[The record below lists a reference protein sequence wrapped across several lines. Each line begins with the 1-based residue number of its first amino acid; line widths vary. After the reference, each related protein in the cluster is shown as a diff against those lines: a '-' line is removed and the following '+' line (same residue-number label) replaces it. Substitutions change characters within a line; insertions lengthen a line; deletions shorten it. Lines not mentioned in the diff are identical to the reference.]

1 MKKSLLVLLFISTVC
16 FAQTPCSG
24 GFANGYPCDGITLQ
38 DYISS
43 AAMGAVE
50 AQDSWGWTDPSTNK
64 EYAIVALDNGTAFVD
79 ISNPTD
85 IKYLGRM
92 DSYTGSSYWRDV
104 KIYNNHAYIVSD
116 SNGSHG
122 VQIFDLT
129 RLRGLTGSPA
139 LNFNKNGDGRYSG
152 VGSAHNIIINE
163 ETGYAYV
170 LGSNR
175 NGGGP
180 RILDLS
186 DPKNPTLAGDIS
198 AYGYCHDAQVVV
210 YDGPDPDYQGK
221 EILIGSFS
229 NSDYVQILDVTNKSN
244 VTRISFIDYINKE
257 YTHQGWFTEDKRFF
271 IAGDELDEGTHGFN
285 TKTIVFDLTD
295 LDNPLKH
302 YVHYGETSATDHNGY
317 VRGNRFYLANY
328 AAGMRVFK
336 VDGLYDETNPTMDEI
351 NYFDMYTP
359 DNSANFHGT
368 WNVYPFFES
377 GNIIATGFGNLSTN
391 GDGGL
396 FILKDPNYDNT
407 PPTASCQNFTA
418 TLDRVTGTVTITADD
433 IDNGSTDNFGIVKK
447 SLEASKTTFTCADVG
462 KTFEVTLTVEDDYA
476 NKSSCTATV
485 TVEAETTS
493 YNGATWSNGAPSLG
507 SNAKISANYNTAT
520 NSSFE
525 TCTCEVDASRTL
537 TVAAGDYINV
547 HRDITVNGNLYIAHE
562 GSVVQQDND
571 ATTINNGTISV
582 EKITPNL
589 DERDF
594 MILGSPVS
602 GETRN
607 GVYGTSVMV
616 RNHITANFTPNQ
628 QVNDEFPLAEN
639 FADDNGDNWVNY
651 TGTINPGEGY
661 LVRPQT
667 TPTGTGSFTLDYT
680 QGTLNNGI
688 VNFNLI
694 YNGTQESSPNML
706 SNPYPSAIDADAFLD
721 ANPTIE
727 TLYFW
732 EHLTAPNPSYPG
744 YNPNN
749 YNMSDISMYNE
760 MGGSEA
766 GNDPGTS
773 TRPNGFIA
781 SGQGFGVKTSAAAT
795 AVFNNSMRVNEN
807 NDTYRRTAFESDRI
821 WLQVR
826 NEKWDMGSSI
836 LVGFSEVSTD
846 AFESKYD
853 SKRLATP
860 VSLYSEIASG
870 EQLAIQGRA
879 PLADE
884 TEVLLGF
891 DTQINEETT
900 YHISISDIQG
910 PIIENATVYLIDN
923 KSSTVTNLSEED
935 YEFTAEKGNFN
946 SRFILQFKSNQELDT
961 SESLSQIA
969 IFPNPANQLL
979 NITSP
984 STYLKNIAVYDLL
997 GRRINEKVGPNN
1009 NTHQLSL
1016 KTLNTGIYFVK
1027 IDTELGTVTKKLI
1040 KE

>member
-104 KIYNNHAYIVSD
+104 KVYNNHAYIVSD

-244 VTRISFIDYINKE
+244 VTRISFIDYINKV

-351 NYFDMYTP
+351 NLRFKM
-359 DNSANFHGT
+359 
-368 WNVYPFFES
+368 
-377 GNIIATGFGNLSTN
+377 L
-391 GDGGL
+391 
-396 FILKDPNYDNT
+396 
-407 PPTASCQNFTA
+407 
-418 TLDRVTGTVTITADD
+418 
-433 IDNGSTDNFGIVKK
+433 
-447 SLEASKTTFTCADVG
+447 
-462 KTFEVTLTVEDDYA
+462 
-476 NKSSCTATV
+476 
-485 TVEAETTS
+485 
-493 YNGATWSNGAPSLG
+493 
-507 SNAKISANYNTAT
+507 
-520 NSSFE
+520 
-525 TCTCEVDASRTL
+525 
-537 TVAAGDYINV
+537 
-547 HRDITVNGNLYIAHE
+547 
-562 GSVVQQDND
+562 
-571 ATTINNGTISV
+571 
-582 EKITPNL
+582 NL
-589 DERDF
+589 D
-594 MILGSPVS
+594 
-602 GETRN
+602 
-607 GVYGTSVMV
+607 
-616 RNHITANFTPNQ
+616 
-628 QVNDEFPLAEN
+628 
-639 FADDNGDNWVNY
+639 
-651 TGTINPGEGY
+651 
-661 LVRPQT
+661 
-667 TPTGTGSFTLDYT
+667 
-680 QGTLNNGI
+680 
-688 VNFNLI
+688 
-694 YNGTQESSPNML
+694 
-706 SNPYPSAIDADAFLD
+706 
-721 ANPTIE
+721 
-727 TLYFW
+727 
-732 EHLTAPNPSYPG
+732 
-744 YNPNN
+744 
-749 YNMSDISMYNE
+749 
-760 MGGSEA
+760 
-766 GNDPGTS
+766 
-773 TRPNGFIA
+773 
-781 SGQGFGVKTSAAAT
+781 
-795 AVFNNSMRVNEN
+795 
-807 NDTYRRTAFESDRI
+807 
-821 WLQVR
+821 
-826 NEKWDMGSSI
+826 
-836 LVGFSEVSTD
+836 
-846 AFESKYD
+846 SK
-853 SKRLATP
+853 
-860 VSLYSEIASG
+860 
-870 EQLAIQGRA
+870 
-879 PLADE
+879 
-884 TEVLLGF
+884 
-891 DTQINEETT
+891 
-900 YHISISDIQG
+900 
-910 PIIENATVYLIDN
+910 
-923 KSSTVTNLSEED
+923 
-935 YEFTAEKGNFN
+935 
-946 SRFILQFKSNQELDT
+946 
-961 SESLSQIA
+961 
-969 IFPNPANQLL
+969 
-979 NITSP
+979 
-984 STYLKNIAVYDLL
+984 
-997 GRRINEKVGPNN
+997 
-1009 NTHQLSL
+1009 
-1016 KTLNTGIYFVK
+1016 
-1027 IDTELGTVTKKLI
+1027 
-1040 KE
+1040 